1 MNCAS
6 GSLHTRYK
14 IVDNTACA
22 LDVVPVKTV
31 SGQYKKEGFI
41 PKQQTSISVVLS

>member
-14 IVDNTACA
+14 IVENTGRA

-31 SGQYKKEGFI
+31 HGQYKKDGFT
-41 PKQQTSISVVLS
+41 PKQQSSVVLS